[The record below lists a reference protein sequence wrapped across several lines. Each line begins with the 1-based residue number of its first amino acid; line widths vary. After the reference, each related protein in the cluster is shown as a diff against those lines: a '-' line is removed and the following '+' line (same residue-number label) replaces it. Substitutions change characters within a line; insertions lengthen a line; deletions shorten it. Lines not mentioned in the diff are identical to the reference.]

1 MSHRHDG
8 EILGGV
14 LAIRMESLFRRGTVW
29 TFRDITVR
37 LVVQLA
43 SLSLS
48 LSLHPSISTLR
59 SRCVIIAYAR
69 IIYTRHV
76 SSRGRADAIAR

>member
-48 LSLHPSISTLR
+48 LSPSIYLYSSLSLR
-59 SRCVIIAYAR
+59 NYRVC
-69 IIYTRHV
+69 
-76 SSRGRADAIAR
+76 